1 MKGFYELVLIQKKS
15 MKLLDY
21 KKRAEKFDQDSENLS
36 VEKVEEKFWRS
47 LSFNPPIYGADVKG
61 TLFDKNLPWNL
72 AELHTIL
79 NDGLGCSKIYGI
91 NEPYFYFGSW
101 RTTFAW
107 HCEDLNLPSINFLHY
122 GKPKFWYVIGRNHGK
137 TLEELA
143 KKYFADSF
151 SKCPEHMRHKTTLI
165 NPYILQKLCPDIV
178 CHKTV
183 HNPGE
188 FIITFPGC
196 YHAGF
201 NWGFNIAEAV
211 NFGVN
216 HWLDVFPYCNVCQC
230 QSDNVNINPIEFYRN
245 LIKRN
250 PKLKVSP
257 ITKVL
262 RAHIKDI
269 GENLDNL
276 HLQIETARKY
286 EDEIMENGEI
296 TDQEAY
302 AEWIESQVT
311 TAPAISGGRKM
322 ARYSL
327 VASDENGETP
337 APEDGDNGVLGVKP
351 RKTSKGEKVKKEKK

>member
-1 MKGFYELVLIQKKS
+1 
-15 MKLLDY
+15 
-21 KKRAEKFDQDSENLS
+21 
-36 VEKVEEKFWRS
+36 
-47 LSFNPPIYGADVKG
+47 
-61 TLFDKNLPWNL
+61 
-72 AELHTIL
+72 
-79 NDGLGCSKIYGI
+79 
-91 NEPYFYFGSW
+91 
-101 RTTFAW
+101 
-107 HCEDLNLPSINFLHY
+107 
-122 GKPKFWYVIGRNHGK
+122 
-137 TLEELA
+137 
-143 KKYFADSF
+143 
-151 SKCPEHMRHKTTLI
+151 MRHKTTLI

-311 TAPAISGGRKM
+311 TGPAISGGRKM